1 MLEALLGKS
10 SAVQRSHGVDEEMKK
25 SKPWTW
31 KDDAKEVRAILSSLL
46 TQKDFARVTHYLRR
60 IQKHIKEL
68 EEPKH

>member
-1 MLEALLGKS
+1 MKS
-10 SAVQRSHGVDEEMKK
+10 K

-31 KDDAKEVRAILSSLL
+31 KDDVKEVRAILSSLL
-46 TQKDFARVTHYLRR
+46 TQKDFARVAHYLRR